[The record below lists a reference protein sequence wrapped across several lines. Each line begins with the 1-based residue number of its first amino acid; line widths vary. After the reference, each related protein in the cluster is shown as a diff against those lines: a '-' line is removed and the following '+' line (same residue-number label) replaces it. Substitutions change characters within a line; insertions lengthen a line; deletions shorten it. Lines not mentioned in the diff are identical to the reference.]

1 VLRLYHDPILRRRMR
16 DAMRERVRRFYD
28 QKDMIAAYDEL
39 YQRHIR
45 AEEPLPV
52 EES

>member
-1 VLRLYHDPILRRRMR
+1 MIVSE
-16 DAMRERVRRFYD
+16 DALTQVRRFYD